1 MFEIVP
7 FPIPLDNDFDN
18 RDGNIVFKGP
28 RYFVLGTN
36 ENAYS
41 LEESEF
47 LGECVRLATLII
59 CPQSSV

>member
-7 FPIPLDNDFDN
+7 FPNPLDNDFDN

-47 LGECVRLATLII
+47 LGECVR
-59 CPQSSV
+59 